1 MRTPAPVSMPVAL
14 TIAGSDSGGGAGIQ
28 ADIQTMAAHETFP
41 TSVVTSI
48 TAQNTRGVERSTVL
62 DPDDVRAQFEAVVDD
77 FDVRAAKTGMLATAE
92 LVRDVRECVTT
103 ADFPLVVDPV
113 MVATSGDRLLD
124 SAGEREYEALVAEA
138 TLVTPNRDEAAVLT
152 GIEPTDAESAHE
164 AAARLL
170 EMGASAALVKGGHGK
185 GDVIHDVLVSAD
197 VAREFAHPRV
207 DTDATHGSGCTLSA
221 AITAHL
227 SRGVALVSAVER
239 AVAYID
245 RAVRYSSD
253 VGRGPGAVHHLVAL
267 RNRAAREPT
276 AEAVATLVAR
286 FVADDVRP
294 LVPEVGMNVVGAT
307 PYAESIR
314 ETAAVEG
321 RITRT
326 MNGVMPNRGVR
337 FGASSHLARFLLAA
351 REYEPT
357 LRFATN
363 CRLSGETRAA
373 LETLDG
379 PVEWFD
385 RADEPAD
392 SSTMDWAAQR
402 VFAAADEPPVAVVDE
417 GAVGKEPMIRLV
429 GRTTGSVRSAVDR
442 LLAGTS
448 ESRRT

>member
-1 MRTPAPVSMPVAL
+1 M
-14 TIAGSDSGGGAGIQ
+14 
-28 ADIQTMAAHETFP
+28 
-41 TSVVTSI
+41 
-48 TAQNTRGVERSTVL
+48 
-62 DPDDVRAQFEAVVDD
+62 
-77 FDVRAAKTGMLATAE
+77 
-92 LVRDVRECVTT
+92 
-103 ADFPLVVDPV
+103 
-113 MVATSGDRLLD
+113 
-124 SAGEREYEALVAEA
+124 
-138 TLVTPNRDEAAVLT
+138 
-152 GIEPTDAESAHE
+152 
-164 AAARLL
+164 
-170 EMGASAALVKGGHGK
+170 
-185 GDVIHDVLVSAD
+185 
-197 VAREFAHPRV
+197 
-207 DTDATHGSGCTLSA
+207 
-221 AITAHL
+221 
-227 SRGVALVSAVER
+227 
-239 AVAYID
+239 D